1 MASAGAGAGA
11 PLAIDEP
18 GPAEAKGF
26 RAWAKAN
33 AFALVLLAPTI
44 LVLFALT
51 IFPLI
56 YSVYISLFEYY
67 LPRPTQRS
75 FIGFDNYGA
84 VLTDARFWASMRI
97 TGVFMLVSISLQ
109 FILGTALAVFF
120 FDEFRG
126 RSAKAV
132 YLPLILVP
140 MMIAPVVVGYVWRL
154 LYQVEFGPLNFML
167 LELGLP
173 RLEFTASAGTAL
185 LAIVVADIWQWT
197 PFVTLVMLAGLVSL
211 PQELFEVA
219 EMDGASTW
227 QRLRHVMLPLLS
239 RVIAIILLIRLLD
252 SFRELDK
259 IFIMTQGG
267 PGTSTETVSYYA
279 FLAGFK
285 FFRIGYAAAMSLLLL
300 LVTVII
306 CTGIAKVLHKEQAFE
321 R

>member
-1 MASAGAGAGA
+1 MNTARTPVIGDA
-11 PLAIDEP
+11 PAPDEP
-18 GPAEAKGF
+18 RGF
-26 RAWAKAN
+26 RAWYRAN
-33 AFALVLLAPTI
+33 SFALLLLAPTVII
-44 LVLFALT
+44 LLALT

-56 YSVYISLFEYY
+56 YSVYVSLFDFY
-67 LPRPTQRS
+67 LPRPHRRA
-75 FIGFDNYGA
+75 FVGLENYGT

-97 TGVFMLVSISLQ
+97 TGIFMFFSISIQ

-154 LYQVEFGPLNFML
+154 LYQVEFGPLNYML
-167 LELGLP
+167 LQIGIS
-173 RLEFTASAGTAL
+173 RLAFTASADTAL
-185 LAIVVADIWQWT
+185 LSIIVADIWQWT
-197 PFVTLVMLAGLVSL
+197 PFVTLVMLAGLVAL
-211 PQELFEVA
+211 PQELFEVT

-227 QRLRHVMLPLLS
+227 QRLRYVMLPLLT

-267 PGTSTETVSYYA
+267 PGTVTETVSYYA
-279 FLAGFK
+279 FLTGFK

-300 LVTVII
+300 LVTAII
-306 CTGIAKVLHKEQAFE
+306 CTGIAKVLHKEQTFE

>member
-1 MASAGAGAGA
+1 MTEITT
-11 PLAIDEP
+11 PLADDGLADTEEVT
-18 GPAEAKGF
+18 GFKG
-26 RAWAKAN
+26 WLKEN
-33 AFALVLLAPTI
+33 SFALILLAPTVVI
-44 LVLFALT
+44 LLALT
-51 IFPLI
+51 IFPMI
-56 YSVYISLFEYY
+56 YAAYISLFDFY
-67 LPRPTQRS
+67 LPRPAARA
-75 FIGFDNYGA
+75 FVGFENYGA

-97 TGVFMLVSISLQ
+97 TAVFMFVSIAAQ
-109 FILGTALAVFF
+109 FVIGTALAVFF

-126 RSAKAV
+126 RSAKSI

-167 LELGLP
+167 VSIGLP
-173 RLEFTASAGTAL
+173 RLEFTANAGTAL
-185 LAIVVADIWQWT
+185 LSIIVADVWQWT

-227 QRLRHVMLPLLS
+227 QRLRYIMAPLLR

-279 FLAGFK
+279 FLSGFK
-285 FFRIGYAAAMSLLLL
+285 FFRIGYAASVSLLLL
-300 LVTVII
+300 IVTVII
-306 CTGIAKVLHKEQAFE
+306 CMGIAKVLHKEQTFE

>member
-1 MASAGAGAGA
+1 MTEISTPITDAG
-11 PLAIDEP
+11 LAY
-18 GPAEAKGF
+18 AEETGF
-26 RAWAKAN
+26 KAWFREN
-33 AFALVLLAPTI
+33 SFALLLLAPTI
-44 LVLFALT
+44 IILFALT
-51 IFPLI
+51 IFPMF
-56 YSVYISLFEYY
+56 YAVYISLFDFY
-67 LPRPTQRS
+67 LPRPAQRA
-75 FIGFDNYGA
+75 FIGLENYGA

-97 TGVFMLVSISLQ
+97 TGVFMFTSIAFQ
-109 FILGTALAVFF
+109 FLIGTALAVFF

-126 RSAKAV
+126 RSAKSI

-140 MMIAPVVVGYVWRL
+140 MMVAPVVVGYVWRL

-167 LELGLP
+167 VSLGLP
-173 RLEFTASAGTAL
+173 RLVFTASADSAL
-185 LAIVVADIWQWT
+185 LSIIIADIWQWT

-219 EMDGASTW
+219 DMDGASTW
-227 QRLRHVMLPLLS
+227 QRLRYVMLPLLR

-279 FLAGFK
+279 FLTGFK
-285 FFRIGYAAAMSLLLL
+285 FFRVGYAASMSLLLL
-300 LVTVII
+300 VVTVVI
-306 CTGIAKVLHKEQAFE
+306 CIGIAKVLHKEQIFE